1 MDYILSP
8 LKPTQLDLKK
18 MLALGVITI
27 FIGLAFGAVY
37 LFAAK
42 HVAPIWLAAALFHSV
57 ITVVIIHVF
66 AKQGSLTQSLSLF
79 SVRTVPTKFLYAP
92 SVVIGVALVF
102 ALVISA
108 FVGKRVST
116 PFEWSTQLAFILW
129 IPVVEELVFR
139 GGIGSAL
146 QKFAPG
152 IWGMWFSAVI
162 FAWVHTSPSLSGLLS
177 GHMGL
182 PLGPFFLGL
191 ICEYLRVA
199 GGSLVPATVFHMVC
213 NSTVVVFSLFDARWM
228 DWLSWLYS

>member
-8 LKPTQLDLKK
+8 LRPTQLDLKK
-18 MLALGVITI
+18 LLALVVITI
-27 FIGLAFGAVY
+27 FIGMAFGAVY
-37 LFAAK
+37 LYVAK
-42 HVAPIWLAAALFHSV
+42 YVMPLWLAAAAFHSV
-57 ITVVIIHVF
+57 VAAGVILVY
-66 AKQGSLTQSLSLF
+66 AKQRSLSQSLSLV
-79 SVRTVPTKFLYAP
+79 SLSSLPTRFLFAP
-92 SVVIGVALVF
+92 SVLIGIALFF

-108 FVGKRVST
+108 LLGGTVST
-116 PFEWSTQLAFILW
+116 HFEWSTQLAFIFW
-129 IPVVEELVFR
+129 IPVIEELVFR
-139 GGIGSAL
+139 GGIGSSL

-162 FAWVHTSPSLSGLLS
+162 FAWVHTSPSLSGLLA

-199 GGSLVPATVFHMVC
+199 GGSLVPAIVFHMVC